1 MDEFVI
7 NGGKPLIGEVSI
19 SGAKNAVLPIMAA
32 SIIKPAE
39 YIIKNVPNLKDT
51 RTMLTIIE
59 STGAKVDFKNNILFI
74 DTRSCDKPVAP
85 YDLVK
90 TMRASF
96 YMLGPFMSRFGK
108 AIVSLPGGCAW
119 GPRPVDF
126 HIKALEKMGA
136 KINLKDGNIIC
147 DGKLKGAVIK
157 FEKKSVGATGN
168 TLMAASQANGPTQIL
183 NAACEPEIVDLCNF
197 LKLLKVEIEGIGT
210 SSLTIYPNKDKV
222 SNIEYEVIPDRIE
235 AGTFMIAALITKGD
249 ITLKKI
255 NAEHLESVFEKIKE
269 AGGCITA
276 IDDSTIRIQ
285 YSGKVNSVNIETTEY
300 PGYPTDLQAQWMAL
314 MTVAHGESSIKENIY
329 KDRFT
334 HISELIRFGA
344 DIAFNGNEALIKGKK
359 ELVAAPVMSTDIRA
373 SASLILAALSAKG
386 KSNISRIYHID
397 RGYENIEFKI
407 KSLGGDI
414 LRVKS

>member
-7 NGGKPLIGEVSI
+7 NGGRPLVGEVSI

-197 LKLLKVEIEGIGT
+197 LKLLKVEIKGVGT
-210 SSLTIYPNKDKV
+210 SNLTIYPNKEKV

-255 NAEHLESVFEKIKE
+255 NAEHLESVSEKIKE

-314 MTVAHGESSIKENIY
+314 MTVSDGESSVKENIY

-344 DIAFNGNEALIKGKK
+344 EIAFNGNEALIKGKK

-397 RGYENIEFKI
+397 RGYENIEVKI
-407 KSLGGDI
+407 KSLGGEI
-414 LRVKS
+414 FRIKS

>member
-7 NGGKPLIGEVSI
+7 NGGRPLVGEVSI

-210 SSLTIYPNKDKV
+210 SSLAIHPNKEKV

-255 NAEHLESVFEKIKE
+255 NAEHLESVSEKIKE
-269 AGGCITA
+269 AGGHITI

-285 YSGKVNSVNIETTEY
+285 YSGKVNSANIETTEY